1 MSRVT
6 ELLNQIA
13 ELIQQYNSEEWHKIN
28 LDPGLTSEQIQ
39 LLCKGKP
46 FLLPTEILE
55 LYQWR
60 NGRGLGSIFPFS
72 DGGYD
77 GQEFYDLSLGL
88 GLGEEWEQDYCP
100 GTHLLALFGVEGTY
114 YWTVLPEIQQEAA
127 PIYSTDE
134 PDFTTYFPDYPS
146 LEAML
151 EKQIADLKISYKID
165 EVFCE
170 DADSEP

>member
-13 ELIQQYNSEEWHKIN
+13 ELIQQYNSEKWHKIN

-60 NGRGLGSIFPFS
+60 NGSGLGSIQS
-72 DGGYD
+72 NRIVV
-77 GQEFYDLSLGL
+77 
-88 GLGEEWEQDYCP
+88 
-100 GTHLLALFGVEGTY
+100 TLFRTIAIA
-114 YWTVLPEIQQEAA
+114 TLDT
-127 PIYSTDE
+127 STKNQLFQFVRE
-134 PDFTTYFPDYPS
+134 
-146 LEAML
+146 
-151 EKQIADLKISYKID
+151 
-165 EVFCE
+165 CR
-170 DADSEP
+170 

>member
-13 ELIQQYNSEEWHKIN
+13 EWVQQYNSEEWHQVD
-28 LDPGLTSEQIQ
+28 LAPGLTSEQIQ
-39 LLCKGKP
+39 SLCEGKP
-46 FLLPTEILE
+46 FALPTEIFE

-60 NGRGLGSIFPFS
+60 NGRGSGSLFPHA

-77 GQEFYDLSLGL
+77 EQEFYDLALGL

-100 GTHLLALFGVEGTY
+100 GTHLLALFSVEGTY
-114 YWTVLPEIQQEAA
+114 YWTVLPQTQQKLA
-127 PIYSTDE
+127 PIYSSDE
-134 PDFTTYFPDYPS
+134 PDFATASPDYPS

-151 EKQIADLKISYKID
+151 NRQITRLKIKWKID
-165 EVFCE
+165 
-170 DADSEP
+170 